1 MFIQTEQTPNP
12 QTLKFLP
19 GKVVM
24 EEGTAFYQNI
34 NEAGDSP
41 FARRLFDVE
50 GVDGVFFGS
59 DFITI
64 TKNDSYDWQTM
75 KPFILGSIID
85 HFNSDDKTVEK
96 NAAKEAEKSL
106 EIKNPTFNQKYS
118 KNQKEIREQI
128 VSIGAFKVPCTLP

>member
-34 NEAGDSP
+34 DEARDSP
-41 FARRLFDVE
+41 FARRLFAVDGVE
-50 GVDGVFFGS
+50 GVFFGS

-64 TKNDSYDWQTM
+64 T
-75 KPFILGSIID
+75 
-85 HFNSDDKTVEK
+85 
-96 NAAKEAEKSL
+96 
-106 EIKNPTFNQKYS
+106 
-118 KNQKEIREQI
+118 
-128 VSIGAFKVPCTLP
+128 